1 MANLNLGIISHS
13 LKESE
18 YRLSIHPD
26 HFNLIPPDISKR
38 LIFEKGYGE
47 SFGIPDRGLKARFGG
62 LASREE
68 ILSDC
73 DLVVLLKPLPED
85 LALLRK
91 GGVLWGWVHCVQQK
105 DMAQQAIDR
114 KQTLLAWEAMF
125 MWNQGV
131 QGTHLFCRNN
141 EMAGYCGVIHALG
154 LTGIDG
160 TYGPPCKAVVLGL
173 GSVAKGSIYAL
184 HGHGICN
191 ISAYYPR
198 VPPTWINSLPPGCR
212 YGQMVMDEDGAM
224 SAIEEDGTRRPLADA
239 LAEAD
244 IIVNGILQD
253 TDRPMMYIR
262 KGEEKKLK
270 PGCLIVDVSC
280 DEGMGFPF
288 ARPTSFAEPTFNVDR
303 ITYYAVDHTPSFLW
317 RSASWEISRVVVPYL
332 GKIMGGP
339 NAWEQDETIRR
350 AIEIR
355 DGVIQNKKILTFQN
369 RSDKYP
375 HPVMG

>member
-1 MANLNLGIISHS
+1 MAKLNLGIIGHS
-13 LKESE
+13 LKENE

-26 HFNLIPPDISKR
+26 HFDQIPSDIAKR

-47 SFGIPDRGLKARFGG
+47 SLGVPDGELKTRFGG

-68 ILSDC
+68 ILQDC
-73 DLVVLLKPLPED
+73 DIVVLPKPLPED
-85 LALLRK
+85 LARLRQ

-105 DMAQQAIDR
+105 DMTQQAIDR

-131 QGTHLFCRNN
+131 QGTHLFYRNN
-141 EMAGYCGVIHALG
+141 EMAGYCGVMHALG
-154 LTGIDG
+154 LTGLDG

-173 GSVAKGSIYAL
+173 GSVARGAIYAL
-184 HGHGICN
+184 RGHGICD
-191 ISAYYPR
+191 ITAYPE

-212 YGQMVMDEDGAM
+212 YGQMVMDESGAM
-224 SAIEEDGTRRPLADA
+224 STIEADGSRRPLADA

-253 TDRPMMYIR
+253 TDRPMMYIS

-270 PGCLIVDVSC
+270 PGSLIVDVSC

-288 ARPTSFAEPTFNVDR
+288 ARPTSFAEPIFHVDR

-332 GKIMGGP
+332 NKIMGGAD
-339 NAWEQDETIRR
+339 AWKQDETIRR

>member
-1 MANLNLGIISHS
+1 
-13 LKESE
+13 
-18 YRLSIHPD
+18 
-26 HFNLIPPDISKR
+26 
-38 LIFEKGYGE
+38 
-47 SFGIPDRGLKARFGG
+47 
-62 LASREE
+62 
-68 ILSDC
+68 
-73 DLVVLLKPLPED
+73 
-85 LALLRK
+85 
-91 GGVLWGWVHCVQQK
+91 
-105 DMAQQAIDR
+105 
-114 KQTLLAWEAMF
+114 MF
-125 MWNQGV
+125 MWNEDV
-131 QGTHLFCRNN
+131 QGTHLFYRNN

-173 GSVAKGSIYAL
+173 GSVVRGAIYALRGHGIHDIRAYYAL
-184 HGHGICN
+184 HGDGICN
-191 ISAYYPR
+191 ISAYPEI
-198 VPPTWINSLPPGCR
+198 PPTWINSLPPGYR
-212 YGQMVMDEDGAM
+212 YGQMVMHEDGAM
-224 SAIEEDGTRRPLADA
+224 SAIEEVGTWRPLADA
-239 LAEAD
+239 LTEAD

-253 TDRPMMYIR
+253 IDRPMMYIR
-262 KGEEKKLK
+262 KGEENKLK

-288 ARPTSFAEPTFNVDR
+288 ALPTSFKKPTFNVGR

-332 GKIMGGP
+332 NKIMSGSD
-339 NAWEQDETIRR
+339 AWEQDEAIAN